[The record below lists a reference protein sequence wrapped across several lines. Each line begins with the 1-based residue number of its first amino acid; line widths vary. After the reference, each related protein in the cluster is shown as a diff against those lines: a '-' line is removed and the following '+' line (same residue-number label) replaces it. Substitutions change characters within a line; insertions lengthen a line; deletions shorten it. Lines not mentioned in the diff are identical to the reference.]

1 MSKRITKA
9 LKKTVKQGQTNT
21 LDLDILCKWIM
32 HKNIDILQACGALE
46 DKVERCNDRIKTSS
60 KHDLTAMD
68 SGAKNAMKKFTDHVN
83 NENVESAN
91 KIGKMIIDMEQIEK
105 RASKNLTEQN
115 KAVDKLKSEVK

>member
-1 MSKRITKA
+1 
-9 LKKTVKQGQTNT
+9 
-21 LDLDILCKWIM
+21 M